1 MFFSRFTSQSYLK
14 TFFVR
19 TAESTTTFPLWG
31 KILIVATV
39 AVLAVG
45 GGVTAAVLL
54 TAG

>member
-1 MFFSRFTSQSYLK
+1 MFFSHFTSQSYLK

-19 TAESTTTFPLWG
+19 TTESTTVPLWAR
-31 KILIVATV
+31 ILIVATV